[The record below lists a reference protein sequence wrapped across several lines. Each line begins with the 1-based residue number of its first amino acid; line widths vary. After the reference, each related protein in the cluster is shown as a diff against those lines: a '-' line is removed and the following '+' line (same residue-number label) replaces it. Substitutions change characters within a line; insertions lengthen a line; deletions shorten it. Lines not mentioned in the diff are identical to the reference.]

1 MRPTDDQLAS
11 GDSHISAVGLET
23 RNMELMVIKQD
34 IKDELVKVGKTQ
46 EKLGE
51 KGATKNC
58 ERIWTEQL
66 FRRNPDSVNPSN
78 IVVVSGVA
86 GIGKTTMV
94 KKIMSDWARGTQYQR
109 FRFVFLF
116 KLRKLNLIEN
126 DNETQESLTKFIV
139 RHYKHLSNESVKE
152 ILQNPESLLFILDG
166 LEEYK
171 YKLNFTDTQLCSDPD
186 DEVPVHILVTSL
198 VSQTL
203 LKGCSVLITSRP
215 TALGSLDM
223 EKVDGFAD
231 TKAFWYFEERVH
243 RFYVEENAIL
253 YTMCFNPS
261 YCWIICSALKSH
273 FMTPEEE
280 RGAAPRTVTEIFVMF
295 LHNILTSHRQETEDQ
310 ILLKLGKMA
319 YYGVEN
325 NIHEFNEKQEMSNF
339 SLQPVL
345 SSPFLSGLLQRQS
358 TQEHTTYIFYHLT
371 LQEFMAACSVYRDS
385 PEGTEE
391 LLKKLDLCK
400 DGQFEIVTRF
410 MAGLAW
416 CPVLKTLEG
425 ILGEFEGTTTQRI
438 QEWVR
443 QKAKQA
449 LRGQDKSEAVR
460 VCHWLYETQ
469 NEELIRDTIGEDLN
483 MIFTST
489 TLYPLDCNMLAYV
502 ISCCGKLQKLDL
514 SQTPLTPQGVLHLPV
529 AERGQGLIDVRS
541 KIEAFRLQMLQ
552 RLFYGPD
559 GLPWRDLAFVL
570 LHKVNELKFDKQLL
584 LLDVSKLTLS
594 FLPKFYQSM
603 LITWH
608 SKFRRSCFVFGN
620 LHCFLEEPLIWNNV
634 LKSPLLCSYHFTSVL
649 INTLPPLLLCL
660 ILWLRSW
667 TSSPQDTGSNP
678 ASDVPLESLHLPL
691 CSAVLSASLWM
702 DITVSLNYCTVVLSV
717 CLSVSSQVL
726 SFFYFCLHS
735 LRSCRLTVRCCSALS
750 SVLSAPNS
758 RLTELR
764 LGKNN
769 NMEDSGVE
777 QLCEGLR
784 SPNCK
789 LKTLSVCV
797 PTLLL

>member
-1 MRPTDDQLAS
+1 EIQVSAQSSLLEPHVKGKWSSCLWSVAS
-11 GDSHISAVGLET
+11 PVFLGLET

-223 EKVDGFAD
+223 EKVDGFIVGFFPDQRLMYLKNFFGVAD
-231 TKAFWYFEERVH
+231 MSTEASQ
-243 RFYVEENAIL
+243 YVEENAIL

-469 NEELIRDTIGEDLN
+469 NEEHLLNTTTKASICPVSFSPHSLLEMNVSVPKKPFSKSLWHFNISLLEDSHFLKCLEFFWQQWTQTKSRFPSLRLWWDVLKVQ
-483 MIFTST
+483 MKALCQQYTQQVT
-489 TLYPLDCNMLAYV
+489 RRCLYKMK
-502 ISCCGKLQKLDL
+502 S
-514 SQTPLTPQGVLHLPV
+514 
-529 AERGQGLIDVRS
+529 
-541 KIEAFRLQMLQ
+541 
-552 RLFYGPD
+552 
-559 GLPWRDLAFVL
+559 
-570 LHKVNELKFDKQLL
+570 
-584 LLDVSKLTLS
+584 
-594 FLPKFYQSM
+594 
-603 LITWH
+603 
-608 SKFRRSCFVFGN
+608 
-620 LHCFLEEPLIWNNV
+620 LEED
-634 LKSPLLCSYHFTSVL
+634 T
-649 INTLPPLLLCL
+649 TAQALPPLLLCL

-702 DITVSLNYCTVVLSV
+702 DITVSLNYCT
-717 CLSVSSQVL
+717 VL

-784 SPNCK
+784 SPNLFGAACC
-789 LKTLSVCV
+789 LCGPSCTCDSSLF
-797 PTLLL
+797 LLVGFCSFFQFSRSDGRIVSEG